1 MAWKLL
7 LRTDGEGEST
17 FTRENESWEG
27 GSLMEGIFL
36 GEGGRGGMSKF
47 SAGRGGPADMCEV

>member
-36 GEGGRGGMSKF
+36 GEEGGGMSKF

>member
-27 GSLMEGIFL
+27 GSLMEGIFP
-36 GEGGRGGMSKF
+36 GEGGGDEQIFGW
-47 SAGRGGPADMCEV
+47 

>member
-36 GEGGRGGMSKF
+36 GEGGGGGSKF

>member
-7 LRTDGEGEST
+7 LRTDWEGEST

-27 GSLMEGIFL
+27 GSLMEGIFP
-36 GEGGRGGMSKF
+36 GEGGGGGFKGWVF
-47 SAGRGGPADMCEV
+47 PGGGGGWGG

>member
-36 GEGGRGGMSKF
+36 GEGG
-47 SAGRGGPADMCEV
+47 GRDEQIFGW

>member
-36 GEGGRGGMSKF
+36 GEGGGGGDEQIF
-47 SAGRGGPADMCEV
+47 GW